1 MKQYIFTFVVALII
15 GFFLCNFFIKQYNDY
30 NGIRVSNSGYELYF
44 IEYGSYDTINDMEKN
59 TINLENYIYNE
70 YDNKYYV
77 YIGITELEENAKKI
91 VNHYKKLGYETSIK
105 KFGITNKEFMNI
117 IKNYDDLIKNI
128 DDDTAFSS
136 LISQMLTKYEE
147 VVIHGS

>member
-91 VNHYKKLGYETSIK
+91 VNHYKQLGYETSIK

-117 IKNYDDLIKNI
+117 IKNYDDLIKSI

>member
-1 MKQYIFTFVVALII
+1 M
-15 GFFLCNFFIKQYNDY
+15 
-30 NGIRVSNSGYELYF
+30 SNSGYELYF

>member
-117 IKNYDDLIKNI
+117 IKNYDDLIKSI

>member
-117 IKNYDDLIKNI
+117 IKNYDDLIKSI

-147 VVIHGS
+147 VVIRGS